1 MKNCDCRANTI
12 FRQLWELAVHAA
24 VLRYGIPSS
33 MHKQTTEVTASPV
46 SRMYGATWYL
56 YVLRYYL
63 LLQAYGKLRM
73 GDGGHV

>member
-1 MKNCDCRANTI
+1 MI
-12 FRQLWELAVHAA
+12 AA
-24 VLRYGIPSS
+24 QTQFLGSSGSSLCMQQYYGIPSS

>member
-1 MKNCDCRANTI
+1 M
-12 FRQLWELAVHAA
+12 QQY
-24 VLRYGIPSS
+24 YGIPSS